1 MKLPTQAR
9 SGPTYRE
16 ISVWP
21 ALALADARPQRLF
34 RRVDGSPQG
43 LTEHEASQRLL
54 RDGENRVVV
63 RVPTRW
69 PATVL
74 AAVASPF
81 VALLLG
87 LDLVFLLLG
96 DIRGGAT
103 VSVMVAISVALRGWQ
118 EHRSRH
124 AVDGLRDLVTNTATV
139 RRRACVDSPPTVREV
154 PVADLVV
161 GDLVLLA
168 PGDRVP
174 ADLRVLRANHLMVDQ
189 SVLSGEALP
198 VAKHAPG
205 VGIPSGRT
213 AALDAGSLC
222 FAGTMVTAGSAT
234 AVVIG
239 TGPNTYF
246 GAVAVAGSAAHPN
259 GSFDL
264 NVRSVTSVLIRFML
278 VMVPIVLAVNGFT
291 TGNWMQATLFA
302 VSVAVGL
309 TPEMLPAVVTTN
321 LAKGAVFMARRKVI
335 VKRLG
340 AVADLGAMTVLCTDK
355 TGTLT
360 RDQVVL
366 ARCLDVWG
374 EPDDDVLE
382 YAYLASQFATV
393 PDGQFD
399 AAINAK
405 VDAFQQVAVDAEFE
419 LVDELPFDND
429 RRASTVVLARDAGEH
444 ILITRGDPEAVLDR
458 CTRIRVGGETRP
470 LSPDLAEHARDVAR
484 GHAEQGMRMLAVA
497 VTTLPAR
504 HAGYRPADESGLV
517 FVGFASF
524 LDPPKESAS
533 TAIHDLTGRGVAV
546 KLITGDNAVVTARV
560 CAQLGIEAGRIV
572 LGAEVDGL
580 GDEALRAVARQTTVF
595 AKVTP
600 TQKARIVAALRA
612 DDQVVGFLGDGAND
626 TIALRAADV
635 GISVDA
641 AVDIARDA
649 ADIILLEKD
658 LTVLGHGVME
668 GRRSLTNTTKYVKAS
683 ASSNFGNALSI
694 VLASAFLPFLPM
706 LPIQLLVQ
714 NLIYDV
720 AQLALPWDRVD
731 VDYLRRP
738 RHWVAGDLARF
749 MLLLGPVSSVFDMV
763 TFAVLWWGFG
773 ANSPAHQAL
782 FQAGWFAEGL
792 VSQILVV
799 LVIRTQRVSPLRS
812 GPSRLVL
819 GVFGT
824 AIGLGLGLAFS
835 PVAGLLQLHQL
846 PPAYLPWLVCIVLVY
861 CCCVCA
867 VKAGHL
873 RRRHSWL

>member
-1 MKLPTQAR
+1 MKLPAKAR
-9 SGPTYRE
+9 SGPADQE
-16 ISVWP
+16 ISLWP
-21 ALALADARPQRLF
+21 TLALANARPPRLF

-43 LTEHEASQRLL
+43 LTEQEASARLV
-54 RDGENRVVV
+54 RDGENRAAV
-63 RVPTRW
+63 RSPVRW
-69 PATVL
+69 PAMVR

-87 LDLVFLLLG
+87 LDLVFVLLG
-96 DIRGGAT
+96 DLRGSLT
-103 VSVMVAISVALRGWQ
+103 VSVMVAISIALRGWQ

-124 AVDGLRDLVTNTATV
+124 AVDALNGLVTTTATV
-139 RRRACVDSPPTVREV
+139 RRRASAGSPPTVREV

-161 GDLVLLA
+161 GDLVLLS

-174 ADLRVLRANHLMVDQ
+174 ADLRVLRASQLLLDQ
-189 SVLSGEALP
+189 SMLSGETLP
-198 VAKHAPG
+198 VAKHAPDFTASTDRRSALE
-205 VGIPSGRT
+205 SG
-213 AALDAGSLC
+213 ALC
-222 FAGTMVTAGSAT
+222 FAGTMVTSGSAT
-234 AVVIG
+234 AVVIA
-239 TGPNTYF
+239 TGADTYF
-246 GAVAVAGSAAHPN
+246 GAVAAAGNRPHANS
-259 GSFDL
+259 SFDTG
-264 NVRSVTSVLIRFML
+264 VRSVTSVLIRFML

-291 TGNWMQATLFA
+291 TGDWLQAALFA

-335 VKRLG
+335 VRRLG
-340 AVADLGAMTVLCTDK
+340 AIQDLGAMTVLCTDK

-360 RDQVVL
+360 KDKVVL

-374 EPDDDVLE
+374 EPDDDVLA
-382 YAYLASQFATV
+382 YAHLASQFSTV

-399 AAINAK
+399 AAINAEA
-405 VDAFQQVAVDAEFE
+405 DAFQLLAADAEFE
-419 LVDELPFDND
+419 LVDELPFDHD
-429 RRASTVVLARDAGEH
+429 RRASTVILARNATEH
-444 ILITRGDPEAVLDR
+444 LLITRGDPDAVVNR
-458 CTRIRVGGETRP
+458 CTHIRVSGEIRP
-470 LSPDLAEHARDVAR
+470 LAADLAEHARDVAR
-484 GHAEQGMRMLAVA
+484 THAERGIRMLAVA
-497 VTTLPAR
+497 AVTLPAR
-504 HAGYRPADESGLV
+504 RGGYGPADESGLV

-524 LDPPKESAS
+524 LDPPKESAGA
-533 TAIHDLTGRGVAV
+533 AIRDLADGGVAV
-546 KLITGDNAVVTARV
+546 KIVTGDNALVAARV
-560 CAQLGIEAGRIV
+560 CAQLGIETGRIL
-572 LGAEVDGL
+572 LGTELDRL
-580 GDEALRAVARQTTVF
+580 SDETLRSVAARTTVF

-600 TQKARIVAALRA
+600 TQKARIVTALRA
-612 DDQVVGFLGDGAND
+612 GREVVGFLGDGAND

-658 LTVLGHGVME
+658 LTVLGHGVTE
-668 GRRSLTNTTKYVKAS
+668 GRRTLANTMKYVKAS

-694 VLASAFLPFLPM
+694 VLASAFLPM

-714 NLIYDV
+714 NLTYDL

-731 VDYLRRP
+731 ADYLRGP
-738 RHWVAGDLARF
+738 RRWVAGDLARF
-749 MLLLGPVSSVFDMV
+749 MLLLGPVSSVFDLV

-773 ANSPAHQAL
+773 ADSPAHQAL

-799 LVIRTQRVSPLRS
+799 LVIRTQRVSPRGA

-824 AIGLGLGLAFS
+824 AILSGLVVAFS
-835 PVAGLLQLHQL
+835 PAAGLLHGHQL
-846 PPAYLPWLVCIVLVY
+846 PLAYLPWLVCIVLVY

-867 VKAGHL
+867 VRAGYL